1 MADGAACFRQDSS
14 GPALLRVPT
23 RITSLRVRGS
33 HPVPPAFPCRSASN
47 APPLCRPYNP
57 GRPVRPPVWAP
68 PRSLAATWGITV
80 VFSSCGYLDVSVP
93 RVRPHFR
100 GYRTSLCGGLPHSE
114 IRGSMAICASP
125 RLIAACHVLLRRQEP
140 GHPLCALCN
149 LLDFLL
155 VVSLRPHRSHAARPS
170 FSSFLLFSFQPVKEL
185 SRRDLTL
192 PAWRMTDSNRRPPA
206 CKAGALAS

>member
-1 MADGAACFRQDSS
+1 M
-14 GPALLRVPT
+14 
-23 RITSLRVRGS
+23 RVRGS
-33 HPVPPAFPCRSASN
+33 HPVPPAFPCRSASH
-47 APPLCRPYNP
+47 PSPLCGPYNP

-93 RVRPHFR
+93 RVRPHIR
-100 GYRTSLCGGLPHSE
+100 GYRMSPYGGLPHSE
-114 IRGSMAICASP
+114 IRGSMALCASP

-149 LLDFLL
+149 LLD
-155 VVSLRPHRSHAARPS
+155 STRC
-170 FSSFLLFSFQPVKEL
+170 FSSPASPPCCSQHGRQRGLRFLRSCFSPSSL
-185 SRRDLTL
+185 SKNFAEGLSL

>member
-1 MADGAACFRQDSS
+1 M
-14 GPALLRVPT
+14 
-23 RITSLRVRGS
+23 RVRGS

-57 GRPVRPPVWAP
+57 GRPERPPVWAP

-149 LLDFLL
+149 LLDFY
-155 VVSLRPHRSHAARPS
+155 SLFLFARTA
-170 FSSFLLFSFQPVKEL
+170 L
-185 SRRDLTL
+185 SRRDLRFLRIAFLL
-192 PAWRMTDSNRRPPA
+192 PACQRTFSGGACPLPCVEDNGFEPMTPCVQSRCSSQLSQSPADVVPGGLEPPTPT
-206 CKAGALAS
+206 LSV